1 MPCLQGSDLWSWVF
15 LCRGTP
21 GLLISMEV
29 GYLGSWPS
37 LGALT
42 SPGLRARAADTP
54 TLKLPLGKCWQL
66 PLPGA
71 CRLGCHSPL
80 KGSLFLTLLRPV
92 VSRRAVL
99 APWGGDSI
107 PFSFPAGTTLALIIM
122 FHSQASAVLS
132 SPQSGFLL
140 VSGSC

>member
-1 MPCLQGSDLWSWVF
+1 MPCLQGSESFVVMG
-15 LCRGTP
+15 LCLGTP

-37 LGALT
+37 LGVLT
-42 SPGLRARAADTP
+42 IPGLRAKAADTP

-66 PLPGA
+66 PLPCA

-92 VSRRAVL
+92 A
-99 APWGGDSI
+99 
-107 PFSFPAGTTLALIIM
+107 
-122 FHSQASAVLS
+122 
-132 SPQSGFLL
+132 
-140 VSGSC
+140 